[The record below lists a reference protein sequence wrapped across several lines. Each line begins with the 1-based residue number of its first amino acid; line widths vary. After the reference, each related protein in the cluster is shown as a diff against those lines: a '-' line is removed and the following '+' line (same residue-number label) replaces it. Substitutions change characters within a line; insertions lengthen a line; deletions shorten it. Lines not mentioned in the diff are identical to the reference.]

1 MITLI
6 ACVSKNLAIGKGNDL
21 LFSFSEDMEFFK
33 TNTMRKPVIMGAR
46 TARSLPNSAPLKNRH
61 NFVLCSEKDEG
72 FFSEKGFVTVCGI
85 ASIPDAITRVYR
97 DNNFKELL
105 VIGGGM
111 IYKESIS
118 IADRLLVTVV
128 DEVVDDADT
137 FFPIIDAEKWVL
149 NWSTSG
155 KNEKLTFSEY
165 LKK

>member
-1 MITLI
+1 
-6 ACVSKNLAIGKGNDL
+6 
-21 LFSFSEDMEFFK
+21 
-33 TNTMRKPVIMGAR
+33 
-46 TARSLPNSAPLKNRH
+46 
-61 NFVLCSEKDEG
+61 
-72 FFSEKGFVTVCGI
+72 
-85 ASIPDAITRVYR
+85 
-97 DNNFKELL
+97 
-105 VIGGGM
+105 M

>member
-21 LFSFSEDMEFFK
+21 LFSFREDMEFFK
-33 TNTMRKPVIMGAR
+33 THTLHKPVIMGAR
-46 TARSLPNSAPLKNRH
+46 TARSLPNSAPLKNRD
-61 NFVLCSEKDEG
+61 NFVLCSEKDKS
-72 FFSEKGFVTVCGI
+72 FFSDKGFTTVCGVS
-85 ASIPDAITRVYR
+85 SIQEAITKVYS
-97 DNNFKELL
+97 DNNFQELL

-118 IADRLLVTVV
+118 IADRLLITVV
-128 DEVVDDADT
+128 DEVVENADT
-137 FFPIIDAEKWVL
+137 FFPIIDSEKWVL

-155 KNEKLTFSEY
+155 KTEKLTFSDY

>member
-61 NFVLCSEKDEG
+61 NFVLCSEKDES

-85 ASIPDAITRVYR
+85 ASIPDAITKVYR

-111 IYKESIS
+111 IYEESIS